1 MLKGNSYEEIYKNF
15 KWNIPERANIAWYAC
30 DRHAVANPDSPALV
44 YQGLDDAVS
53 TFSFGQLKDASSR
66 LGNVLKGLG
75 MNRGDRLGIV
85 LSQRPETGITHLACF
100 KTGIISLPLFVQF
113 GPDGL
118 RHRLA
123 DSGARIAVT
132 DLENLDKV
140 EQVAR
145 ELPDLEYILVID
157 GGGGDGM
164 VRDYW
169 QLIENAS
176 SDLTI
181 LDTAAFDPAV
191 IVYTSGTTGPPK
203 GAVHSH
209 AMTLAHEGAI
219 SFTHD
224 FFPQKNDRF
233 WTPADWAWGGGLFDC
248 LLPAWLAGVPVVAH
262 RFRKFDPEAAFRLI
276 NRHNIRNAFMPPTA
290 LKMMRQIPNPTGN
303 LKPGM
308 RSIASGG
315 EALGEEILAWGE
327 KTFGFTINEFWGQ
340 TEANLLTGN
349 CATIM
354 EVKRGSV
361 GLPVP
366 GHDVAVLDDEGRELP
381 DGEVG
386 VLAARRPDP
395 IFFLEYWKNPE
406 GTKKKFI
413 GNWLLTG
420 DMGHR
425 DEDGYYWF
433 QGRDDDII
441 SSGAYRIG
449 PTEIEETI
457 MKHADVSMVA
467 VIGKPDDIRGTIVK
481 AFVVPR
487 EGSGRGD
494 ALKESIQELVRSNL
508 AAYEYPR
515 EIEFVN
521 DLPMTTSGKILRR
534 ELRDLEKQRK
544 EENAGEGET

>member
-1 MLKGNSYEEIYKNF
+1 MLEGKNYEDIYAGF
-15 KWNIPERANIAWYAC
+15 RWNIPERANIGWHAC
-30 DRHAVANPDSPALV
+30 DRHAKANPDSPALL
-44 YQGLDDAVS
+44 YQDIDDQVA
-53 TFSFGQLKDASSR
+53 TFKFGQLKDASAR
-66 LGNVLKGLG
+66 LGNALKGLG
-75 MNRGDRLGIV
+75 MRRGDRLGII

-118 RHRLA
+118 HHRLA

-132 DLENLDKV
+132 DTENLDKV
-140 EQVAR
+140 EQVAKD
-145 ELPDLEYILVID
+145 LPNLEYILVID
-157 GGGGDGM
+157 GGGKDGM

-169 QLIENAS
+169 HLVESAS
-176 SDLTI
+176 PHLEI
-181 LDTAAFDPAV
+181 LDTAASDPAV

-203 GAVHSH
+203 GALHSH

-224 FFPQKNDRF
+224 FFPQRNDRF

-290 LKMMRQIPNPTGN
+290 LKMMRQISEPTGD
-303 LKPGM
+303 LKPNM

-315 EALGEEILAWGE
+315 EALGEEMLVWGE
-327 KTFGFTINEFWGQ
+327 RTFGFTINEFWGQ

-349 CATIM
+349 SATIM
-354 EVKRGSV
+354 KVKPGSM
-361 GLPVP
+361 GRPVP
-366 GHDVAVLDDEGRELP
+366 GHDVAVLDADGNELP

-395 IFFLEYWKNPE
+395 IFFLEYWKNPD
-406 GTKKKFI
+406 GTRKKFS
-413 GNWLLTG
+413 GDWLLTG

-457 MKHADVSMVA
+457 MKHPDVSMVA

-481 AFVVPR
+481 AFVIPR
-487 EGSGRGD
+487 EDANPGD
-494 ALKESIQELVRSNL
+494 VLSSEIQDLVRKSL

-534 ELRDLEKQRK
+534 ELRDLEQRRKDGK
-544 EENAGEGET
+544 EPA